1 MVLVEKS
8 IRELNQEIHA
18 LALQSESLYA
28 LGAMKALEW
37 VANGGIPPSM
47 QLVRCAGILVAKGD

>member
-1 MVLVEKS
+1 MVFVEKS
-8 IRELNQEIHA
+8 VRELNQEIHS
-18 LALQSESLYA
+18 LALQAESLYA

-47 QLVRCAGILVAKGD
+47 QLVRCAEILVNKES